1 MDNFGF
7 ATFNPISPSL
17 NSKQEEARKYYEDNN
32 LQPDNDFMANFL
44 GISEK
49 PAPIQISTPKTSTTP
64 QRIGDVLGSMTYK
77 STAPADVNFTVPHI
91 SSNAT
96 VNQKAKQGINFFM
109 SKGLTK
115 QQAAGIMGNLHAES
129 GLDPNVKPG
138 DNGTAHGIA
147 QWRLDR
153 YSNLQNFAKQ
163 ANKPLTDYNTQL
175 EFVWHEL
182 SGKYSGAL
190 QKLKETSTI
199 VDAARIFSKHYE
211 NPAQYETK
219 REAAASQFFNLK

>member
-17 NSKQEEARKYYEDNN
+17 YSKQEEARKYYEDNN

-64 QRIGDVLGSMTYK
+64 QRIGDVLSSMTYK

-138 DNGTAHGIA
+138 DKMY
-147 QWRLDR
+147 RPDSLR
-153 YSNLQNFAKQ
+153 AK
-163 ANKPLTDYNTQL
+163 
-175 EFVWHEL
+175 VW
-182 SGKYSGAL
+182 
-190 QKLKETSTI
+190 
-199 VDAARIFSKHYE
+199 
-211 NPAQYETK
+211 
-219 REAAASQFFNLK
+219 